1 MAPTRPRPAK
11 SATRVIAAVC
21 LAASLPACS
30 APGPG
35 PVLTGSPQTG
45 SAADPSGGTFFP
57 WKPIDRAVAAGAI
70 EHLVVASPTEEVGAQ
85 FRTYR
90 LLGPRDQ
97 PGVLRVERTDAGL
110 AITVSIG
117 RFGEPEL
124 EAAVLA
130 SVERALQDAAAAP

>member
-11 SATRVIAAVC
+11 STTRVLAVVC
-21 LAASLPACS
+21 LAIPPLACS

-35 PVLTGSPQTG
+35 PVLTGSPSTG
-45 SAADPSGGTFFP
+45 SAPDPSGGTFFP

-110 AITVSIG
+110 SITVSIG

-124 EAAVLA
+124 EAAVLG
-130 SVERALQDAAAAP
+130 SVQRAIEDAASAP